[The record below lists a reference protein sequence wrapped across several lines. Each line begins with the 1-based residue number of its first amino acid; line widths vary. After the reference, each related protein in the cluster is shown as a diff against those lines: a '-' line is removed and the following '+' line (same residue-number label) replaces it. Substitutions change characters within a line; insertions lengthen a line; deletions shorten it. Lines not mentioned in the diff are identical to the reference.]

1 MKIIYIKLT
10 NFNSIYAAKG
20 LYEFELSFENV
31 DKPIIQIYG
40 KNRCGKTILM
50 HQLHPFSSINLN
62 GDERNDLSLII
73 SGEVGIKNIVYDV
86 NGEVYNITHT
96 YTPTKNS
103 HSVSSSLIHNGKEL
117 NPSGGVTVFNNLIEK
132 IMGINKYIF
141 QFVINGTQL
150 TSFSNM
156 STSQRKQLLNK
167 AMGIDI
173 YDKINKL
180 ATEDY
185 RYTNKLISSL
195 NNTKEYILSP
205 YGSYDNL
212 HNLLND
218 KMKIRDELTQNINIT
233 KSKLDSL
240 SGKISVIKQQNVH
253 QEMTDVA
260 NQISMY
266 DNTIKSIGNFDEN
279 RFDKLIDEQVLLS
292 NKLSELR
299 NKRLM
304 IMKDVDILFQKKTE
318 IENNKRINQQTL
330 NDYDNMISLSEELKR
345 NISDI
350 HINIAVSSSSNY
362 LCSMMSL
369 AQTINSIGKE
379 ILTCLNGKHLKLFTE
394 MIINNVDVSAFLIK
408 EGNVLMDSDKERS
421 VISRIRSL
429 INSIDGTY
437 IDEDCPF
444 IDRCIYKRT
453 RDTLDTYFK
462 TYQSTDASMFTQY
475 DIEQFDHAYKN
486 IQIIARMINNV
497 DISEELTSLFSI
509 ESMMLN
515 LCNNKYCIDI
525 NDSQTLI
532 EEAGKIEQR
541 NRYITQ
547 LSNVE
552 KQISDMKQIID
563 NIRGSDD
570 INVPASLQTQIDAY
584 QSQISDIDAEINKL
598 SSNLNVNEQ
607 NRHLLSQIKNINI
620 KELRARYDKL
630 NKLAMTLA
638 SSEAEYT
645 RLNNEYV
652 DMSNQLIIV
661 SNEYDVLQ
669 HANAQ
674 YLNTVDEINKHLL
687 SDNKYKIIAEST
699 SSTKGK
705 PVFEMREKMSEVLM
719 ITNRLLGVM
728 YGGEIEMLPSTI
740 NETAFDLPFRS
751 GCNTSPDIRYGSQSE
766 STLLSLALSL
776 ALASSLTQY
785 NIPLIDE
792 VDAYLDGMMRD
803 DYILMI
809 QEIMS
814 IFKMEQLFI
823 ISHNISYGQYEHIVY
838 TQDISN
844 K

>member
-1 MKIIYIKLT
+1 MKIIYIKLI
-10 NFNSIYAAKG
+10 NFSAIYAAKG
-20 LYEFELSFENV
+20 LYEFDLSFENV

-62 GDERNDLSLII
+62 GDERNDLSLIL
-73 SGEVGIKNIVYDV
+73 SGEVGIKNIVYEM
-86 NGEVYNITHT
+86 NGEVYSITHT

-103 HSVSSSLIHNGKEL
+103 HSVSSSLIHNDKEL

-156 STSQRKQLLNK
+156 NTSQRKQLLNK

-195 NNTKEYILSP
+195 NNTKEYILSS

-212 HNLLND
+212 NNLLSD

-253 QEMTDVA
+253 QEMIDVT
-260 NQISMY
+260 NQISIY

-279 RFDKLIDEQVLLS
+279 RFDKLIDEQILLS
-292 NKLSELR
+292 NALSELR

-304 IMKDVDILFQKKTE
+304 IMKDVDILYAKKTE
-318 IENNKRINQQTL
+318 IENDKRINQQTL
-330 NDYDNMISLSEELKR
+330 YDYDNMVSLSEELKR

-369 AQTINSIGKE
+369 AQTINSVGKE

-394 MIINNVDVSAFLIK
+394 MIINNIDVSAFLIK

-462 TYQSTDASMFTQY
+462 TYQSTDANMFTQY

-486 IQIIARMINNV
+486 IQIIARMMNV

-509 ESMMLN
+509 DSMMLN

-525 NDSQTLI
+525 SDIQTLI

-570 INVPASLQTQIDAY
+570 IDVPASLQTQIDTY
-584 QSQISDIDAEINKL
+584 QSQISDIDVEINEL
-598 SSNLNVNEQ
+598 NSNLNVNEQ

-630 NKLAMTLA
+630 NKLAMTLD
-638 SSEAEYT
+638 SSENEHA
-645 RLNNEYV
+645 RLNSEYV
-652 DMSNQLIIV
+652 NMSNQLLVV
-661 SNEYDVLQ
+661 SNEYDTLQ
-669 HANAQ
+669 HTNTQ
-674 YLNTVDEINKHLL
+674 YLNTVDEINKYLL

-705 PVFEMREKMSEVLM
+705 PVLEIRDKMSEVLM
-719 ITNRLLGVM
+719 ITNRLLNVM

-740 NETAFDLPFRS
+740 NETVFDLPFRS

-776 ALASSLTQY
+776 ALSSSLTQY

-814 IFKMEQLFI
+814 IFKIEQLFI
-823 ISHNISYGQYEHIVY
+823 ISHNISCGQYEHIVY

>member
-1 MKIIYIKLT
+1 MKIIYIKLI
-10 NFNSIYAAKG
+10 NFSAIYAAKG
-20 LYEFELSFENV
+20 LYEFELSFENI

-73 SGEVGIKNIVYDV
+73 SGEVGIKNIVYEM
-86 NGEVYNITHT
+86 NGEVYSITHT
-96 YTPTKNS
+96 YTPTKNG
-103 HSVSSSLIHNGKEL
+103 HSVSSSLVHDNKEL

-156 STSQRKQLLNK
+156 NTSQRKQLLNK

-195 NNTKEYILSP
+195 NNTKEYILSS

-212 HNLLND
+212 NNLLND
-218 KMKIRDELTQNINIT
+218 KIKIRSELTQTINST

-240 SGKISVIKQQNVH
+240 SGKISVIRQQDVH
-253 QEMTDVA
+253 QEMTDVT
-260 NQISMY
+260 NQISIY
-266 DNTIKSIGNFDEN
+266 NNTIKSIGNFDEN
-279 RFDKLIDEQVLLS
+279 RFDKLVDEQILLS
-292 NKLSELR
+292 NTLSELR

-304 IMKDVDILFQKKTE
+304 IMKDVDILYAKKTE
-318 IENNKRINQQTL
+318 IENDKRINQQTL
-330 NDYDNMISLSEELKR
+330 YDYDNMISLSNELKQ
-345 NISDI
+345 NISNT

-362 LCSMMSL
+362 LCSMLAL

-394 MIINNVDVSAFLIK
+394 MIINNIDVSAFLIK

-429 INSIDGTY
+429 INSIDGAY

-462 TYQSTDASMFTQY
+462 TYQSTDANMFTQY
-475 DIEQFDHAYKN
+475 DVEQFDHAYKN
-486 IQIIARMINNV
+486 IQIIARMMNV

-509 ESMMLN
+509 DNMMLN

-525 NDSQTLI
+525 NVIQTLI

-541 NRYITQ
+541 NRYISQ
-547 LSNVE
+547 LSNIE

-563 NIRGSDD
+563 NIRGSNS
-570 INVPASLQTQIDAY
+570 INAPDSLQTQINSY
-584 QSQISDIDAEINKL
+584 QSQISDVDVEINEL
-598 SSNLNVNEQ
+598 NSNLSINEQ

-620 KELRARYDKL
+620 KELRSRYDKL
-630 NKLAMTLA
+630 NKLITTLN
-638 SSEAEYT
+638 SSELSYT
-645 RLNNEYV
+645 QLNNGYV
-652 DMSNQLIIV
+652 NMSNQLIMI
-661 SNEYDVLQ
+661 SNEYDTLQ
-669 HANAQ
+669 HTNTQ
-674 YLNTVDEINKHLL
+674 YLNTVEEINKYLL

-705 PVFEMREKMSEVLM
+705 PVLEIREKMSEVLTT
-719 ITNRLLGVM
+719 TNRLLNVM
-728 YGGEIEMLPSTI
+728 YGGEIELLSATI
-740 NETAFDLPFRS
+740 NETVFDLPFRS

-776 ALASSLTQY
+776 ALSSSLTHY

-803 DYILMI
+803 DYLLMI

-814 IFKMEQLFI
+814 IFKIEQLFL
-823 ISHNISYGQYEHIVY
+823 ISHNISSGQYEHIVH

>member
-1 MKIIYIKLT
+1 MRIIYIKLI
-10 NFNSIYAAKG
+10 NFSAIYAAKG
-20 LYEFELSFENV
+20 LYEFELSFEKI

-73 SGEVGIKNIVYDV
+73 SGEVGIKNIVYEM
-86 NGEVYNITHT
+86 NGEVYSITHK
-96 YTPTKNS
+96 YTPTKNG
-103 HSVSSSLIHNGKEL
+103 HSVSSSLIHDDKEL

-156 STSQRKQLLNK
+156 NTSQRKQLLNK
-167 AMGIDI
+167 AMGIDV

-195 NNTKEYILSP
+195 NNTKEYILSS

-212 HNLLND
+212 NNLLSD
-218 KMKIRDELTQNINIT
+218 KIKTRDELTQTINIT

-240 SGKISVIKQQNVH
+240 SGKISVIKQQNVQ
-253 QEMTDVA
+253 QEMIDVT
-260 NQISMY
+260 NQISVY

-279 RFDKLIDEQVLLS
+279 RFDKLVDEQILLS
-292 NKLSELR
+292 NTLSELR

-304 IMKDVDILFQKKTE
+304 IIKDVDILYAKKTE
-318 IENNKRINQQTL
+318 IENDKRVNQQTL
-330 NDYDNMISLSEELKR
+330 SDYNNMVSLSEELKH
-345 NISDI
+345 NISNI
-350 HINIAVSSSSNY
+350 HINISVSASSNY
-362 LCSMMSL
+362 LCSMLSL

-394 MIINNVDVSAFLIK
+394 MIINNIDVSAFLIK
-408 EGNVLMDSDKERS
+408 EGNILMDSDKERS

-475 DIEQFDHAYKN
+475 DVEQFDHAYKN
-486 IQIIARMINNV
+486 IQIIARMMNV

-509 ESMMLN
+509 DTMMLN

-525 NDSQTLI
+525 NDIQTLI

-541 NRYITQ
+541 NRYISQ
-547 LSNVE
+547 LNNVE

-563 NIRGSDD
+563 NIRGSND
-570 INVPASLQTQIDAY
+570 INTPDSLQTQINSY
-584 QSQISDIDAEINKL
+584 QSQISDVDAEINEL
-598 SSNLNVNEQ
+598 NSNLSINEQ

-620 KELRARYDKL
+620 KELRTRYDKL
-630 NKLAMTLA
+630 NKLVVTLD
-638 SSEAEYT
+638 SSEIEHS

-652 DMSNQLIIV
+652 NMSNQLLVV
-661 SNEYDVLQ
+661 SNEYDTLQ
-669 HANAQ
+669 HTNTQ
-674 YLNTVDEINKHLL
+674 YLNTVDEINKYLL
-687 SDNKYKIIAEST
+687 SDNKYKIIAEAT

-705 PVFEMREKMSEVLM
+705 PVLEIREKMNEVLM
-719 ITNRLLGVM
+719 ITNRLLSVM

-740 NETAFDLPFRS
+740 NETVFDLPFRS

-776 ALASSLTQY
+776 ALSSSLTPY

-792 VDAYLDGMMRD
+792 IDAYLDGMMRD

-814 IFKMEQLFI
+814 IFKIEQLFL
-823 ISHNISYGQYEHIVY
+823 ISHNISCGQYEHIVY